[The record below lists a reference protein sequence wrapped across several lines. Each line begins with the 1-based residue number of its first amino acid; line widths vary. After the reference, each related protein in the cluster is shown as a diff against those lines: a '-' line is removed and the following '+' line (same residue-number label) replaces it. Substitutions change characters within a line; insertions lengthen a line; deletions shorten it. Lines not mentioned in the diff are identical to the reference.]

1 MNNKIKYGYD
11 DVNIVPDITTNITH
25 RQDCIVGN
33 HFFAA
38 PMSSVVSLENAQ
50 DFLDNGIVPVIPR
63 SVSFS
68 TREFMI
74 LDLAKVRKAD
84 EKHLKLID
92 AFIALSLD
100 EARQIFLEHLTQ
112 ILYKRQIR
120 ICIDVANGHMEALL
134 DLIKEIKS
142 KFGDSIVIMSGN
154 IANPLTYQYYNDA
167 GCDYVRCGIGGGAG
181 CLTASNTG
189 VYYPLFSLLKETYEV
204 KQKINGKCKIIADGG
219 IKGYCDIQ
227 KALLFADDVMLGS
240 LLNKAIESA
249 GKTTYGKS
257 YFITK
262 SGRKII
268 NIFRTIWEYGKEVP
282 KDKYNQ
288 ALSRIKSGKL
298 EVWKQ
303 FYGMSTKKAQIEMGN
318 KTLKTSEGVQFRQKV
333 EYSLKGFMDNEL
345 CYLRS
350 AMSYTNSTTLRDYK
364 NSEWVAKIT
373 IGHNK

>member
-1 MNNKIKYGYD
+1 M
-11 DVNIVPDITTNITH
+11 
-25 RQDCIVGN
+25 
-33 HFFAA
+33 
-38 PMSSVVSLENAQ
+38 
-50 DFLDNGIVPVIPR
+50 
-63 SVSFS
+63 
-68 TREFMI
+68 
-74 LDLAKVRKAD
+74 
-84 EKHLKLID
+84 
-92 AFIALSLD
+92 
-100 EARQIFLEHLTQ
+100 
-112 ILYKRQIR
+112 
-120 ICIDVANGHMEALL
+120 
-134 DLIKEIKS
+134 
-142 KFGDSIVIMSGN
+142 
-154 IANPLTYQYYNDA
+154 
-167 GCDYVRCGIGGGAG
+167 
-181 CLTASNTG
+181 
-189 VYYPLFSLLKETYEV
+189 KETYEV

-288 ALSRIKSGKL
+288 VLSRIKSGKL